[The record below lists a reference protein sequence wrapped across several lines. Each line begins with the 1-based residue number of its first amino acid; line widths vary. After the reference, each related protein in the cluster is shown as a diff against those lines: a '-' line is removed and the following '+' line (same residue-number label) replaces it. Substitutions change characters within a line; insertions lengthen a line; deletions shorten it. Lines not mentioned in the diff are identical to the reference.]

1 MRICIDAPRDNN
13 KRFRLFLPVPLWFAR
28 LRFIWR
34 FLPEDIRMYEPAA
47 KEIIRILKEYRRQNG
62 SWNLVEVDSQ
72 DTHIRIRI

>member
-28 LRFIWR
+28 FSFIWR
-34 FLPEDIRMYEPAA
+34 IIPEDIRMYEPAA

-62 SWNLVEVDSQ
+62 PWNLVEVDSK